1 MSNAE
6 ILYSRLKDAIDS
18 GDSQAIIDAKN
29 ALLLA
34 GRDKSIDKN
43 LIESVKDKTLG
54 KSLKRIV
61 NNEDVDKLFCMKS
74 ISSLLTHIVIEADI
88 NDRNL
93 DEYSIKELYVILGGF
108 VNDKENAIYD
118 AKKFISDR
126 YAEFL

>member
-118 AKKFISDR
+118 AKKFISDS